1 MRTPEFL
8 CASRVRDL
16 VTSEKKPE
24 RLEGNIG
31 ILSKAAF
38 HTDVCPRSFR
48 KTQFV
53 DKAPKALSSFPC
65 KISGYLNRNVMI
77 QSFARDQ
84 RHHRDL

>member
-1 MRTPEFL
+1 
-8 CASRVRDL
+8 L

-38 HTDVCPRSFR
+38 YTDVCPRSFR

-53 DKAPKALSSFPC
+53 DKAPKALSSSHVKFWVP
-65 KISGYLNRNVMI
+65 
-77 QSFARDQ
+77 
-84 RHHRDL
+84 